1 MHRVRDVT
9 SGMRLIIAVVCILF
23 LVMPGVVFAETMD
36 TTAPGIEVPAIV
48 PNVTS
53 VPVTPAPPLSGPL
66 RTRPA

>member
-36 TTAPGIEVPAIV
+36 NTTPGVEVPTGIV

-53 VPVTPAPPLSGPL
+53 LPVTPFPRSPDP
-66 RTRPA
+66 